1 MIDKTIIADE
11 YMNLKK
17 VIYIEKDIEGNII
30 YPSDKENLKLYQE
43 ILGSKIRV
51 GNDQFYHKENKMWYQ
66 LLIKNILDKESNEF
80 HRVEYFED
88 ITKVKEEERKLKLD
102 ALTSLI
108 KDRNECNKM
117 INEYIDYAINNNEE
131 FAILIGD
138 VDDFKIINDTYGH
151 ECGDC
156 VLEHIGPLLLK
167 NTRQSEDMFDY
178 RKNDIVMRFGGD
190 EFLVLLKNISLDD
203 TKTKLKNLY
212 TTISNLGI
220 SYQTQNVKVAM
231 SFGYYHFSNDDIYRE
246 MYEAMNQDKEANNAD
261 FIRKQ
266 VSKLADDV
274 LYQTKAKKKG
284 KIKQKM

>member
-11 YMNLKK
+11 YMKLKK
-17 VIYIEKDIEGNII
+17 VIYIEKDNEGNIV
-30 YPSDKENLKLYQE
+30 YPSDRETLKVYKE

-51 GNDQFYHKENKMWYQ
+51 DNNQFYHKKNKMWYQ
-66 LLIKNILDKESNEF
+66 LLIKNILDKESNEL
-80 HRVEYFED
+80 HRIEYFED

-102 ALTSLI
+102 ALTKLI

-138 VDDFKIINDTYGH
+138 VDDFKVINDTYGH
-151 ECGDC
+151 ECGDR

-178 RKNDIVMRFGGD
+178 RQNDIVMRFGGD
-190 EFLVLLKNISLDD
+190 EFLVLLKNISLHD
-203 TKTKLKNLY
+203 TKTKLDNLY
-212 TTISNLGI
+212 STISNLSI
-220 SYQTQNVKVAM
+220 SYQKEDVKVGM
-231 SFGYYHFSNDDIYRE
+231 SFGYYHFSNDDMYRDT
-246 MYEAMNQDKEANNAD
+246 YEAMNQNEEANNAD
-261 FIRKQ
+261 FIRKK
-266 VSKLADDV
+266 VSKMADEV
-274 LYQTKAKKKG
+274 LYQIKAKKKE